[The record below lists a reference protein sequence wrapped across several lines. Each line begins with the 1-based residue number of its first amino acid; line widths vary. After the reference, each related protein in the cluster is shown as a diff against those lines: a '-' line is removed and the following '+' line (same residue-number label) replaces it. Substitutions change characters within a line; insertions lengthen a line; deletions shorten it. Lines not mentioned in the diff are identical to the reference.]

1 MDLGILG
8 AVTFDWAFFAGLF
21 SVIVVNVILSGDNAV
36 VIAMAVR
43 SLPKQQ
49 RRRGIIIGA
58 AGAVL
63 LRIVFT
69 LFIARLL
76 QTPYLK
82 LLGGLIIVWLAVK
95 LFVDVNQENDL
106 DEEAGTIWQAL
117 KIIVIADATMSLDNM
132 LGVGAASG
140 GNVFLLVFGLATSI
154 PIMIFA
160 SNLLS
165 ALMDKYVIV
174 LYFGAAV
181 LGKVGG
187 EMIIT
192 DPAVIG
198 FLAPSEFLVYAV
210 EGGLA
215 VGVIIVGKLWVR
227 SMRTTP

>member
-8 AVTFDWAFFAGLF
+8 SVTFDWAFLADFF
-21 SVIVVNVILSGDNAV
+21 SIIIVNVMLSGDNAV

-43 SLPKQQ
+43 SLPRHQ

-76 QTPYLK
+76 QTPFLK

-106 DEEAGTIWQAL
+106 DEEPRTIWQAL
-117 KIIVIADATMSLDNM
+117 KIIVVADISMSLDNM
-132 LGVGAASG
+132 LGVGAASR

-165 ALMDKYVIV
+165 ALMDRYVIV
-174 LYFGAAV
+174 LYLGAAV

-192 DPAVIG
+192 DPIVTGYQATND
-198 FLAPSEFLVYAV
+198 FLLYTV
-210 EGGLA
+210 EA
-215 VGVIIVGKLWVR
+215 AHANSVIIAGKLWVR
-227 SMRTTP
+227 SMRATP

>member
-8 AVTFDWAFFAGLF
+8 TVTFDWAFFTDLL

-43 SLPKQQ
+43 SLPRQQ
-49 RRRGIIIGA
+49 RKRGIIVGA

-82 LLGGLIIVWLAVK
+82 LLGGLIILWLAVK

-106 DEEAGTIWQAL
+106 DEQAGTIWQAL
-117 KIIVIADATMSLDNM
+117 KIIVIADVSMSLDNM
-132 LGVGAASG
+132 LGVGAASR

-154 PIMIFA
+154 PIMVFA

-165 ALMDKYVIV
+165 VLMDKYPIV
-174 LYFGAAV
+174 LYVGAAV

-192 DPAVIG
+192 DPAVTG
-198 FLAPSEFLVYAV
+198 FLAPSELLVYAV

-215 VGVIIVGKLWVR
+215 VGVVIVGKLWVR
-227 SMRTTP
+227 SMRTNP